1 MKVEF
6 GGTRAGALIVTP
18 ESRVSLCVIGPG
30 NCHPWHDAVNGRST
44 SAADE
49 TPAPPITRATH
60 PVNDAATPTP
70 RRINV
75 DTIHILLE

>member
-1 MKVEF
+1 M
-6 GGTRAGALIVTP
+6 
-18 ESRVSLCVIGPG
+18 
-30 NCHPWHDAVNGRST
+30 NGRST

-49 TPAPPITRATH
+49 APAPPITRATH